1 MSRIVGPGFRTGV
14 YVDLRCFS
22 PHCGDFSHESFDFS
36 HESFDFSHESFDF
49 SHKSF
54 TVLAEDQ
61 KNAININGMLSFWLA
76 GTDPA

>member
-22 PHCGDFSHESFDFS
+22 PHCGDFSHKI
-36 HESFDFSHESFDF
+36 FDFSHESFDF